1 MKNKTTRKDVTRSH
15 RAVVAVSY
23 CALQNLLRHENAHAY
38 NKGAFG
44 WNYDVYSFGVYAI
57 ATGYRNMP
65 GIRADYDLVRE
76 YDAKANGKNADEC
89 RELILEFIHK
99 VLD

>member
-1 MKNKTTRKDVTRSH
+1 MKIKTTRKQVIKSH
-15 RAVVAVSY
+15 KAVIAVSY
-23 CALQNLLRHENAHAY
+23 CALQNLLRHENAYAY
-38 NKGAFG
+38 NKGVFG
-44 WNYDVYSFGVYAI
+44 WNYDAYSVGIYAI

-89 RELILEFIHK
+89 RALILEFTEK
-99 VLD
+99 AKG